1 MKTINIAIDLR
12 SFLLGALTLGGL
24 LTLINFKPAHDN
36 QPDPAVVDT
45 RRFQVV
51 ASDRQ
56 TIIVDTKTGRFILD
70 PFGTNKPKWVI
81 GDFEEIQKREGK

>member
-12 SFLLGALTLGGL
+12 SFLLGVLTLGGL
-24 LTLINFKPAHDN
+24 LTLINFRPAHDS

-51 ASDRQ
+51 TSDRQ
-56 TIIVDTKTGRFILD
+56 TIILDTKTGRVIVD
-70 PFGTNKPKWVI
+70 PFGTPKPKWVV
-81 GDFEEIQKREGK
+81 GDFEELQKGEGK

>member
-24 LTLINFKPAHDN
+24 LTLINFKPDHEG
-36 QPDPAVVDT
+36 QPHPTVLDT

-51 ASDRQ
+51 AGDKQ
-56 TIIVDTKTGRFILD
+56 TIILDTKTGRFILD
-70 PFGTNKPKWVI
+70 PFNTLKPKWVI
-81 GDFEEIQKREGK
+81 GDFEEVHKREVK

>member
-1 MKTINIAIDLR
+1 MKTINIAIDFR

-24 LTLINFKPAHDN
+24 LTFTNFKPARDA

-51 ASDRQ
+51 AGERQ
-56 TIIVDTKTGRFILD
+56 MIILDTKTGRFILD
-70 PFGTNKPKWVI
+70 PFATSKPKWVV
-81 GDFEEIQKREGK
+81 GDFEQVQKLEGK